1 MQGLHAEIIEI
12 LHKGEYNQSFAS
24 PTNDRDRFWL
34 MFPNPPPSEHQHFSS
49 TKCLYLL
56 RYGIA
61 EVLFEVI
68 KNDIID
74 VPCTVRFD
82 ESTTSQV
89 KKQVDICVC
98 YWSKLYDQ
106 VVNAYKRFCFIGHC
120 TADDLSKHAQELLKS
135 LNLKSPFQFLQGW
148 MDRMSV

>member
-1 MQGLHAEIIEI
+1 M
-12 LHKGEYNQSFAS
+12 
-24 PTNDRDRFWL
+24 
-34 MFPNPPPSEHQHFSS
+34 
-49 TKCLYLL
+49 

-74 VPCTVRFD
+74 VPCTVRFY

-89 KKQVDICVC
+89 KKQVDIYVC

-106 VVNAYKRFCFIGHC
+106 VVNTYKGFCFIGHC
-120 TADDLSKHAQELLKS
+120 TADDLLKHVQDLLKS
-135 LNLKSPFQFLQGW
+135 LNLKSPF
-148 MDRMSV
+148 